1 MVLAWRLSGFQIYSN
16 DGRRLGGKGDFR
28 MTRICSRLLLFLA
41 SAYLLLPDLILA
53 AGEKADMLVVVA
65 DSRRVHWSVSK
76 FFVDV
81 YNTNPFMFGIYCV
94 ILTAILGGVLG
105 LVTDFIMKRTG
116 IDLTSRKIVEH

>member
-1 MVLAWRLSGFQIYSN
+1 
-16 DGRRLGGKGDFR
+16 
-28 MTRICSRLLLFLA
+28 MTLICSRLLLFLA

-65 DSRRVHWSVSK
+65 DSRRVHWIVSR

-81 YNTNPFMFGIYCV
+81 YNTNPLMFGVYCI
-94 ILTAILGGVLG
+94 ILTAFLGGTLG
-105 LVTDFIMKRTG
+105 FITDFIMKRTG